1 MKRDAKQD
9 LNTTTRRATKRPTKR
24 HTKNSSHAVKI
35 STLMLIMVFFSG
47 LSVAKEIN
55 QPAPNFTLKSL
66 SGKNLKLSEFRGQ
79 VILLNFWASWCG
91 PCRQEM
97 PVLEEI
103 HNRYKDLGFTV
114 LGVNVDEDSEKAKQL
129 LKDIPVSFPV
139 LLDIQNHTSELY
151 HLEAMPTTI
160 LIDRDG
166 TMRYLHKGYQPGF
179 EEHYKQE
186 IKALI
191 RG

>member
-1 MKRDAKQD
+1 MKPLKSR
-9 LNTTTRRATKRPTKR
+9 
-24 HTKNSSHAVKI
+24 
-35 STLMLIMVFFSG
+35 TLFMAILFASLTFSN
-47 LSVAKEIN
+47 LSIAKEIN
-55 QPAPNFTLKSL
+55 QASHDFTLKSL

-79 VILLNFWASWCG
+79 VVLLNFWASWCG

-103 HNRYKDLGFTV
+103 QRRYKDLGFTI
-114 LGVNVDEDSEKAKQL
+114 LGVNVDEDSEKARTL
-129 LKDIPVSFPV
+129 LKEIPVSFPI
-139 LLDIQNHTSELY
+139 LLDAKNKTSELY
-151 HLEAMPTTI
+151 ELEAMPTTI

-179 EEHYKQE
+179 EEHYIKE

>member
-1 MKRDAKQD
+1 MKQRVKTDMNQPMKQ
-9 LNTTTRRATKRPTKR
+9 RI
-24 HTKNSSHAVKI
+24 KNCTQALKI
-35 STLMLIMVFFSG
+35 SALMLVMIFSSG
-47 LSVAKEIN
+47 LSAAKEIN

-97 PVLEEI
+97 PILEEI
-103 HNRYKDLGFTV
+103 HNRYKDLGFSV
-114 LGVNVDEDSEKAKQL
+114 LGVNVDSDPEKAKQL
-129 LKDIPVSFPV
+129 LKDTPVSFPI
-139 LLDIQNHTSELY
+139 LLDMQNRTSELY

>member
-1 MKRDAKQD
+1 MKQFNAAV
-9 LNTTTRRATKRPTKR
+9 LLLVISL
-24 HTKNSSHAVKI
+24 SS
-35 STLMLIMVFFSG
+35 SLCLG
-47 LSVAKEIN
+47 KEIN
-55 QPAPNFTLKSL
+55 QAATDFTLKSL

-97 PVLEEI
+97 PILEEI
-103 HNRYKDLGFTV
+103 HHRYKDLGFTV
-114 LGVNVDEDSEKAKQL
+114 LGINVDEDIEKAKQQL
-129 LKDIPVSFPV
+129 EDTPVSFPI
-139 LLDIQNHTSELY
+139 LLDTQNLVSEAY
-151 HLEAMPTTI
+151 KLEAMPTTI

-166 TMRYLHKGYQPGF
+166 TMRFLHKGYQPGF

-186 IKALI
+186 IKTLI